1 MAQLYYGGTI
11 SLTSIFQYFQPFLF
25 SDLAMLIAVKGYIS
39 LNLRDQLILIRREV
53 MAKGF
58 APVLEPEKK
67 VQQPTTRAVNT
78 NQ

>member
-1 MAQLYYGGTI
+1 M
-11 SLTSIFQYFQPFLF
+11 
-25 SDLAMLIAVKGYIS
+25 AMLIAVKGYIS